1 MAFADGDQAGCVIMT
16 NSDNGNALI
25 NEVKRSL
32 SKVYGWNYFNPINL
46 NKIELAEEQL
56 KAYAG
61 RYYNESLQMQI
72 LIEAKGDHL
81 LLYEI
86 GEEAQK
92 ERYYFIGEHEFVR
105 TETNERLKFNF
116 GEANE
121 LKGFTY
127 DDRYSFQLIKQ

>member
-1 MAFADGDQAGCVIMT
+1 MT

-46 NKIELAEEQL
+46 NRIELAEEQL

-72 LIEAKGDHL
+72 LIEVEQDHL
-81 LLYEI
+81 VLYEI

-92 ERYYFIGEHEFVR
+92 ERYHFIGEHEFVR
-105 TETNERLKFNF
+105 KATNDRLKFNF

-121 LKGFTY
+121 LKGFSY
-127 DDRYSFQLIKQ
+127 NDRYGFQLIKQ